1 MKLNNAWIKII
12 SLALVLSLLLSCAA
26 FAEERA
32 QKEGPDL
39 LETFMAYDTIPSL
52 FEAAEDA
59 LREGID
65 PAKVKDALY
74 TAADQKDMYPYFT
87 YALENY
93 VSMGGKEY
101 NALMGVLSP
110 EENTRRELNSD
121 WSSDHSYIRSISF
134 DAYSTSQASE
144 AFKSMV
150 NDPGAQYCAPACLLK
165 ENDFKTLYNTDFSKF
180 VPSRPRAGYM
190 CIVVKKDAHS
200 WPNKTWSDTDEYDDF
215 LEQFSALISA
225 VCDSCGDSAPV
236 ITGNPNLASDFLIY
250 DVSFSANG
258 NYIINNVT
266 RVRGYNTVFSVTL
279 KDASTKKDLANYKET
294 VKIKLNAGMYFKWD
308 NGIMKVTDTPDFS
321 NNSSMKTFGKT
332 IASEVKKQENLAS
345 AARPLTESNAKAVL
359 AGILETQAKNADAWE
374 YAIYTSGVE
383 NISLNGSEISFSLRS
398 FDPKLKDIGAYRKAN
413 SASDWMTGAAKNI
426 GAHDLKLTLKISD
439 GKPTNQSL
447 TEMKN
452 AVRKAAG
459 SAKKAYSSSDMVAAL
474 KDYLFP
480 APLEGKVS
488 NHTQLLDPSDRF
500 KELFNDLFPENEYL
514 TAALFSIICY
524 CHKNLTVDIKNGPH
538 KLVLTLTGI
547 ADPGKT
553 VASAADNVVENMAAL
568 PDGER
573 TALNKPENTL
583 LEMIARTAFSAKEK
597 HTMNIDADEL
607 GISSM
612 PDGYMNYLAGYDIR
626 SALESM
632 TGKLEALPEMAAV
645 KMPGSKLLS
654 GGKSG
659 QPLTVKLPAEGKPT
673 YIQVRNKDSRAV
685 VATLFLHPGKS
696 VSLKVPVGEYY
707 LVYCSGTIWYGEKRF
722 FNEPDAIAVS
732 ESFEMKKNYT
742 MSITLELV
750 SDGNMGVRSGSMSDL
765 E

>member
-1 MKLNNAWIKII
+1 MKLKKTWNKIL
-12 SLALVLSLLLSCAA
+12 SLALVLALLLSCAA
-26 FAEERA
+26 FAEESV
-32 QKEGPDL
+32 QEENSGL

-65 PAKVKDALY
+65 PAAVLDALY
-74 TAADQKDMYPYFT
+74 EAADQKDMYPYFT

-93 VSMGGKEY
+93 VSMGGKGY
-101 NALMGVLSP
+101 NALMDVLSS
-110 EENTRRELNSD
+110 EESTRHELNYD
-121 WSSDHSYIRSISF
+121 WSSDRSYISSISF
-134 DAYSTSQASE
+134 DAYSTRQASE

-150 NDPGAQYCAPACLLK
+150 NDSGAQYCAPACLLK
-165 ENDFKTLYNTDFSKF
+165 EKDFKTLYNTDFSKF

-200 WPNKTWSDTDEYDDF
+200 WPNKTWSDSDEDDDF
-215 LEQFSALISA
+215 LEQFSAVISA

-250 DVSFSANG
+250 DVSFSANR

-279 KDASTKKDLANYKET
+279 KDASTKKDLASYKET

-321 NNSSMKTFGKT
+321 NNSSMKSFGKA
-332 IASEVKKQENLAS
+332 IASEVRKQENLAS
-345 AARPLTESNAKAVL
+345 ATRPLTERNAKAVL
-359 AGILETQAKNADAWE
+359 AGILETQAKDADAWE
-374 YAIYTSGVE
+374 YAIYTGGAE
-383 NISLNGSEISFSLRS
+383 NISLNGSEVSFSLRS
-398 FDPKLKDIGAYRKAN
+398 FDPKLKDLGSYRKAK
-413 SASDWMTGAAKNI
+413 STSGWIAGAAKNI
-426 GAHDLKLTLKISD
+426 GAHDLNLTLKISD
-439 GKPTNQSL
+439 GKPTAQSL
-447 TEMKN
+447 AQIKN

-459 SAKKAYSSSDMVAAL
+459 TAKKAYSSSDMVTAL

-488 NHTQLLDPSDRF
+488 KYTQLPEPSDSF
-500 KELFNDLFPENEYL
+500 KELFSDRFRENEYL
-514 TAALFSIICY
+514 TAELFSIICY
-524 CHKNLTVDIKNGPH
+524 GQKNLTVDTRNGPH
-538 KLVLTLTGI
+538 NLGLTLTGI
-547 ADPGKT
+547 ADPDKT
-553 VASAADNVVENMAAL
+553 VASAADTVVENMAAL
-568 PDGER
+568 PVGER
-573 TALNKPENTL
+573 TALEDPEHAL
-583 LEMIARTAFSAKEK
+583 LETIAKTAFSAKEK
-597 HTMNIDADEL
+597 HTMSIDADEL

-612 PDGYMNYLAGYDIR
+612 PDSYMNYLARYDIR
-626 SALESM
+626 SVLESM
-632 TGKLEALPEMAAV
+632 TGKIEVLPETAAV

-659 QPLTVKLPAEGKPT
+659 QPLTVKLPAGGKPT
-673 YIQVRNKDSRAV
+673 YIQVRNEDSRAV
-685 VATLFLHPGKS
+685 VATLFIHPGKS

-707 LVYCSGTIWYGEKRF
+707 LVYCSGTVWHGEKYF
-722 FNEPDAIAVS
+722 FNEPDAISVS
-732 ESFEMKKNYT
+732 ESFEMKHNHT

-750 SDGNMGVRSGSMSDL
+750 SDGNMGVHSGSMDDL